1 MKVYELLGK
10 IRGSVEVL
18 VYTCNQDYI
27 GTWES
32 EELFYSNEN
41 FLNEE
46 YKYIEIWYEA
56 TLILVLNRE
65 EY

>member
-18 VYTCNQDYI
+18 VYTCNQGYI

-46 YKYIEIWYEA
+46 YKYIEIWHGA

-65 EY
+65 DY

>member
-10 IRGSVEVL
+10 IRGSVKTE
-18 VYTCNQDYI
+18 VYTCDLDYI

-32 EELFYSNEN
+32 EELFYSNES

-46 YKYIEIWYEA
+46 YKYIEIWHGA
-56 TLILVLNRE
+56 TLTIILNRK